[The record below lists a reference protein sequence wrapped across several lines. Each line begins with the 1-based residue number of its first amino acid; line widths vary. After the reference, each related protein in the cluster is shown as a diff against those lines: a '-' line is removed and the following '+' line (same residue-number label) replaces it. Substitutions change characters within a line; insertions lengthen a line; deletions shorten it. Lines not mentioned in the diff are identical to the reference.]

1 MDVTICLIKNTAPP
15 LLLYFPPSLPLSFFF
30 YASFLLLSP
39 YSFLYWTDTGHSPSV
54 RRSKLDGSSQQV
66 LVSNSHAT
74 IILPGAIAVHPS
86 TGDVYWVET
95 HLHNRKICKINKNGA
110 DLICRTNTEDESI
123 AGIFFLGDVLY
134 WTDKHNALLRRVNVN
149 EFRTSSG
156 VVVSRGLG
164 GVSGVTAVNDTQV
177 LSESSYICFCLVLLS
192 FSLSFSPSLS
202 SLSLSLSISLSF
214 LSFFSLPLPS
224 LSLSLPLPSLSL
236 SLSISLSF
244 LSFFFSLP
252 LPSLSL
258 SLLSP
263 FPLPLPHFM
272 CCIIINLLSFI
283 IIR

>member
-74 IILPGAIAVHPS
+74 IILPGAIAIHPS

-95 HLHNRKICKINKNGA
+95 HLHNREICKINKNGA

-149 EFRTSSG
+149 EFRTPSSG
-156 VVVSRGLG
+156 VVVSSGLG

-177 LSESSYICFCLVLLS
+177 LSESSYNGFCLVLLS
-192 FSLSFSPSLS
+192 FSLPFSPSLS
-202 SLSLSLSISLSF
+202 SLSFSLSLSISLSF
-214 LSFFSLPLPS
+214 LSFSLPLP
-224 LSLSLPLPSLSL
+224 LSLSL
-236 SLSISLSF
+236 SLS
-244 LSFFFSLP
+244 
-252 LPSLSL
+252 
-258 SLLSP
+258 LSP
-263 FPLPLPHFM
+263 SPFPLPHFM
-272 CCIIINLLSFI
+272 CCVINLLSFI

>member
-1 MDVTICLIKNTAPP
+1 MNVPICLIKNTAPP
-15 LLLYFPPSLPLSFFF
+15 SLLYFPPPLSLSLSLSL
-30 YASFLLLSP
+30 YVSILLLSP

-66 LVSNSHAT
+66 LVSNSHTT
-74 IILPGAIAVHPS
+74 IILPGAIAVHLS

-177 LSESSYICFCLVLLS
+177 ISESSYIGFCLVL
-192 FSLSFSPSLS
+192 
-202 SLSLSLSISLSF
+202 
-214 LSFFSLPLPS
+214 
-224 LSLSLPLPSLSL
+224 
-236 SLSISLSF
+236 

-252 LPSLSL
+252 L
-258 SLLSP
+258 LLPLTLYLPILPLLPFLPPSP
-263 FPLPLPHFM
+263 FPLPLPHV
-272 CCIIINLLSFI
+272 LYYY
-283 IIR
+283 